1 MNKLIGSLSL
11 MAISGA
17 AFAHEGHGAP
27 GLFHHFEQMA
37 PAIIL
42 VAVVAGIIWKMK
54 VANCGEFNERFEN
67 RSW

>member
-1 MNKLIGSLSL
+1 MNKFIWSLSL

-17 AFAHEGHGAP
+17 ALAHEGHGAP

-54 VANCGEFNERFEN
+54 K
-67 RSW
+67 

>member
-1 MNKLIGSLSL
+1 MVMNKLIGSLSL

-54 VANCGEFNERFEN
+54 K
-67 RSW
+67 